1 MKALLL
7 LLSFALLLSGCRRES
22 WQEVTFPAPP
32 ALRPDEIVSALTQL
46 DSQTPPQV
54 SVRDGSVH
62 IRYNSLRIAPRNF
75 SYHLE
80 QLAAERQTP

>member
-1 MKALLL
+1 MKLAALLL
-7 LLSFALLLSGCRRES
+7 LFPLFFGCRRES
-22 WQEVTFPAPP
+22 WQEVTFPAPAGVP
-32 ALRPDEIVSALTQL
+32 ETEIVSSLTQL

-54 SVRDGSVH
+54 VVKEGTVF

-80 QLAAERQTP
+80 VLAARKEAP